1 MRKIYLIVIL
11 ILYWLSASAQLDY
24 RNYHRE
30 IIRAE
35 ELLLQSEFK
44 PCLDQYRITFEA
56 YPKTFARDA
65 FVAFQVAC
73 MVKDTVEISYYFEK
87 SVSNGVTWEPIDY
100 SDYFRKVVSA
110 DQAYHERLE
119 ALYDVCRERY
129 EQSINGKLREYI
141 LGLLKDDDDHRTTNQ
156 DSALNVRWFAVMDM
170 NAKKIDS
177 IIQRNGFPGEHV
189 TGIFNSE
196 IERVIG
202 SNEFPTGVQ
211 IMTVPSRIF
220 YHNPC
225 AFQTVKNELLA
236 AIKNGEL
243 TPKEYA
249 LLYEWSFDVLL
260 RKSRWWDRYYTFRCI
275 HPREMDK
282 RYNFYLN
289 PFNYSADTTFVNQC
303 RDEIG
308 MCTLE
313 HEKML
318 RQFGKENRLFV
329 RFGFNGDF

>member
-35 ELLLQSEFK
+35 ELLLQSELK
-44 PCLDQYRITFEA
+44 PCLSLYRKTIEA

-65 FVAFQVAC
+65 FLAFQVAC
-73 MVKDTVEISYYFEK
+73 MLKDTAEITYFFDK
-87 SVSNGVTWEPIDY
+87 SVSNGVTWDAIEY
-100 SDYFRKVVSA
+100 SDYYKKVVSA
-110 DQAYHERLE
+110 SGPYRQRLE
-119 ALYDVCRERY
+119 ALYDDCRKRY
-129 EQSINGKLREYI
+129 EESLNGKLRDYI

-156 DSALNVRWFAVMDM
+156 DSALNVRWFAVMEM
-170 NAKKIDS
+170 NGQKIDS
-177 IIQRNGFPGEHV
+177 IIHRNGFPGEHV

-196 IERVIG
+196 VELVVG
-202 SNEFPTGVQ
+202 STDFPTGVQ
-211 IMTVPSRIF
+211 IMPVPSRIF

-225 AFQTVKNELLA
+225 AFQEVRNELLQ
-236 AIKNGEL
+236 AIKDGEL
-243 TPKEYA
+243 TPREYA
-249 LLYEWSFDVLL
+249 LMYEWSFDVLL
-260 RKSRWWDRYYTFRCI
+260 RKTRWWDRYYTFRCS
-275 HPREMDK
+275 HPGEMDK

-289 PFNYSADTTFVNQC
+289 PFNYSADTAFVNQC

-313 HEKML
+313 HEKKL